1 MLMTMYGIDA
11 EDIMG
16 EDIAQE
22 TKSYFLDLMSM
33 GIFTFDK
40 PGLIYSLLTPE
51 NEELLDQFINN
62 EEPRYFNKE
71 KITRKFKMMTE

>member
-33 GIFTFDK
+33 GIFTFD
-40 PGLIYSLLTPE
+40 
-51 NEELLDQFINN
+51 ND
-62 EEPRYFNKE
+62 R
-71 KITRKFKMMTE
+71 